1 MKIYINGT
9 QLDTYAKRVSVKK
22 TNNLWKFGKAEFE
35 RTQTITVP
43 ATNNNKSLLDFA
55 DEFRTQS
62 SVSRGYVECM
72 TELDG
77 VVQQGRLYVSGY
89 KGGEFSCILTLGKE
103 LQSLDVKLSDFI
115 LDSVLPNYKVIN
127 DDSDFSTKIM
137 YDKDGNRVEKACV
150 KTDYLLNLLYLSMY
164 NNNEDI
170 IDLDKLKIPNLAIAT
185 EYDSEDVTKYENTRE
200 DIIISRAGSYV
211 NNTDSDAT
219 DVIYTYAIENFFV
232 ISGFAKTGTIT
243 YKIYTFRNNKPITGS
258 PYTYEYYGRISYLQF
273 PYNIELRFGSGYS
286 DYAVGL
292 LDESKAED
300 FYYLPITKWYGHYI
314 NVENVTMNGVPQGG
328 VVEDD
333 LSGTKLVIPK
343 NQKFVIFQFSDFSY
357 KKELIAG
364 SFVTGYFTD
373 GEVSDFS
380 LKTPMGLPMFSKQF
394 IPDITVY
401 QFLQTIAA
409 YKQKLLYFDGSKYTL
424 ASVSDI
430 KNGSERTC
438 EITTGYEVYDRAFD
452 FAQHNIAKYKSGT
465 AELDYKVNNVHI
477 SEKKD
482 ILTIPFDG
490 GKYVNGGSNIFR
502 LSDSFPAIGAIYG
515 SDFVFSHISKIP
527 NFEAL
532 LDTTRQ
538 VKIKFRLSY
547 LDFDDVGELDC
558 FRYKGALLQ
567 WVDLT
572 WSDGWCTATLQTV

>member
-1 MKIYINGT
+1 MKIYINST
-9 QLDTYAKRVSVKK
+9 QLDTYAKSVSVKK

-43 ATNNNKSLLDFA
+43 VTNKNKALLDFA

-62 SVSRGYVECM
+62 SVARGDVGCM

-77 VVQQGRLYVSGY
+77 VVQQGRLYVSGC
-89 KGGEFSCILTLGKE
+89 KNGEFSCILTFGKE
-103 LQSLDVKLSDFI
+103 LQSLDVKLIDAIS
-115 LDSVLPNYKVIN
+115 DSVMPNYKVLN

-137 YDKDGNRVEKACV
+137 YDKDGNRVENACV

-164 NNNEDI
+164 YNNVDI
-170 IDLDKLKIPNLAIAT
+170 IDFDKFKIPNLAIAT
-185 EYDSEDVTKYENTRE
+185 EYDGEDVTKYETRE

-258 PYTYEYYGRISYLQF
+258 PYTYEYYGRIGYLQF
-273 PYNIELRFGSGYS
+273 PYNIELRFGADCSG
-286 DYAVGL
+286 YAVGL

-300 FYYLPITKWYGHYI
+300 FYYLPITKWYGNYI
-314 NVENVTMNGVPQGG
+314 NVENVTRNGVPPGG

-357 KKELIAG
+357 KKELIEG
-364 SFVTGYFTD
+364 SFVTGYFTE
-373 GEVSDFS
+373 GEVTDFS
-380 LKTPMGLPMFSKQF
+380 IKTPMGLPLFSKQF

-401 QFLQTIAA
+401 QFLQTLAA
-409 YKQKLLYFDGSKYTL
+409 YKQKLLYFDGTRYTL
-424 ASVSDI
+424 ASVDDI
-430 KNGSERTC
+430 KNGAERTC
-438 EITTGYEVYDRAFD
+438 KITTGYEVSDKAFD
-452 FAQHNIAKYKSGT
+452 FAQHNIVKYKSGT

-490 GKYVNGGSNIFR
+490 GEYVNNVIKTFR
-502 LSDSFPAIGAIYG
+502 LSDSFPAIGAFHD
-515 SDFVFSHISKIP
+515 SFFVFSHISKIP

-572 WSDGWCTATLQTV
+572 WSDGWCTATLQTI